1 MSMINLSKINNI
13 RYPSTPF
20 STIVEAPER
29 DDTSQMYKIHKYWA
43 RKPWYTVSEYIKYF
57 TREGESVLDPFCG
70 SGVTGIEAI
79 AHGRKAVL
87 VDLNPIA
94 TFVSRITAIVDID
107 FYKLKSEFSRIAL
120 ECEEKIQSLYW
131 LDQACSLCGR
141 QLETR
146 HLLRGPRFPDPIAQA
161 YCPDCGIKAQNV
173 RRELSAKEL
182 KYLQKVESSSPD
194 EWYPTTPFP
203 EKFDKDRITYKGI
216 KRVDQIFTVRNLRAL
231 ALIKSSIE
239 KVQDKTIRDLLK
251 LAFSNTLLHV
261 SKLKAENVR
270 PMAVNNY
277 WVPDDWIEENVWYR
291 FKERYQVLAKG
302 KKIAC
307 SRIPKSAYEKLEIHT
322 GSATNLS
329 MLDDESIDYVFTDPP
344 YGNSIQYSELSRIW
358 NAWLNA
364 DFPIDEEVI
373 INPAQSKGYNEYE
386 TLLAKA
392 FKEMY
397 RVLKPGRWLT
407 LCFHN
412 KEFGTWKAILSAC
425 REAGFIYANA
435 LPQEPLSQSF
445 TQAWAENSPKTD
457 LLINLYKPNGGTIKV
472 GIDRTCEQGLSLGNL
487 VATVCRDLS
496 IQEAQNPSVVY
507 DQVILK
513 LVEHV
518 FYGSKPLNASDYSIY
533 KVRHALKGI
542 IAEN

>member
-1 MSMINLSKINNI
+1 MSMINASKTNNI
-13 RYPSTPF
+13 TYPSTPF
-20 STIVEAPER
+20 STIVEAPDR
-29 DDTSQMYKIHKYWA
+29 DDISPMYKIHKYWA

-94 TFVSRITAIVDID
+94 TFVSRVTAIVDID
-107 FYKLKSEFSRIAL
+107 FYKLRSEFSRIAV
-120 ECEEKIQSLYW
+120 ECEEKIQNLYW
-131 LDQACSLCGR
+131 LDQTCSLCGG

-146 HLLRGPRFPDPIAQA
+146 HVLRGPGFPDPIVQA
-161 YCPDCGIKAQNV
+161 RCPDCGIKVQNV
-173 RRELSAKEL
+173 RRELTAKEL
-182 KYLQKVESSSPD
+182 EYLQKVESSSPD
-194 EWYPTTPFP
+194 EWYPATPFP

-216 KRVDQIFTVRNLRAL
+216 KRVDQIFTVRNLKAL
-231 ALIKSSIE
+231 AWIRESIE
-239 KVQDKTIRDLLK
+239 RVQDKKIQDLLK

-291 FKERYQVLAKG
+291 FKERYQVLTKG
-302 KKIAC
+302 KKVSC
-307 SRIPKSAYEKLEIHT
+307 SRIAKSAYEKLEIHT

-329 MLDDESIDYVFTDPP
+329 MLDDDSIDYVFTDPP

-358 NAWLNA
+358 NAWLNE
-364 DFPIDEEVI
+364 DFPIEDEVI
-373 INPAQSKGYNEYE
+373 INPAQSKGHDEYE
-386 TLLAKA
+386 TILAKA
-392 FKEMY
+392 FREMY
-397 RVLKPGRWLT
+397 RVLKSGRWLT

-412 KEFGTWKAILSAC
+412 KEFATWNAILSAC
-425 REAGFIYANA
+425 REAGFVYANA
-435 LPQEPLSQSF
+435 LPQDPLSQSF
-445 TQAWAENSPKTD
+445 TQAWAENSPRTD

-472 GIDRTCEQGLSLGNL
+472 RADKTREKSPSLSSL
-487 VATVCRDLS
+487 VAAVCSDLPM
-496 IQEAQNPSVVY
+496 QEAQNPSVVY

-513 LVEHV
+513 LVEHA
-518 FYGSKPLNASDYSIY
+518 FYSSEPLNANDYSIY
-533 KVRHALKGI
+533 KVRHALKEI
-542 IAEN
+542 IAES